1 MDPAA
6 LGTTLIGLEAIR
18 RREADEAPPRPG
30 RMRPRAPTASRD
42 ASASR
47 SPGTLRTLADALE
60 PRPRG
65 AAHRA

>member
-6 LGTTLIGLEAIR
+6 IGTALIGLEAIR
-18 RREADEAPPRPG
+18 RREADDAPPRP
-30 RMRPRAPTASRD
+30 RSTRPHRRPRLVTFRAAL
-42 ASASR
+42 A
-47 SPGTLRTLADALE
+47 GTLRTLADALE